1 MGKLLVYPREEQTKS
16 EVEDT
21 IYERARHLH
30 TVVVKQIK
38 FTQSSLSQIK
48 YMNDLT
54 HLLQKFQKTLD
65 ILCPRHYFYK
75 LQQHHRNCLRFETA
89 LKNTMFQIQ
98 MNTTN

>member
-16 EVEDT
+16 EVEHT
-21 IYERARHLH
+21 IYDRARHLH

-38 FTQSSLSQIK
+38 LTKSSLSQIK
-48 YMNDLT
+48 YMYDLT
-54 HLLQKFQKTLD
+54 YLLQKFQKTLD
-65 ILCPRHYFYK
+65 ILCPKHYFYK

-89 LKNTMFQIQ
+89 LKNTMYQIQ